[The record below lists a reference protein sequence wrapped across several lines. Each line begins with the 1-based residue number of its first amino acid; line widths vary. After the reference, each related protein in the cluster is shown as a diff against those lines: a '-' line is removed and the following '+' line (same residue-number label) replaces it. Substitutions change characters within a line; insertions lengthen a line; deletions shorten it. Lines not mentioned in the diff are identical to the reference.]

1 MCVCGSWTIGVERKE
16 RDDGGGDEG
25 EAEAD
30 LPMWVSVRVC
40 GSGRKTMVMMMGVHV
55 CIWVLDHRR
64 TELERKTTAA
74 ATMWVSV
81 RVCESGRRIER
92 PWVSVRECVCGGEG
106 SRDVRGWDWEICVC
120 CWLCG
125 GERRRGRRDLEKR
138 REKVRES
145 MREDRMRVRDSS
157 NTCKKFMWPF
167 DVNSVSLS
175 IIFFHAAR
183 LIRGGVIVS
192 EAFSIFVSSSS
203 LTIFK
208 AIPDPFQSLKT
219 NGSIFK
225 DNFNMFNVIY
235 YFISLTI
242 FKAIPDPFQSLNTN
256 GSIFKVS
263 LQT

>member
-1 MCVCGSWTIGVERKE
+1 MCVCGSWTIGAERKE
-16 RDDGGGDEG
+16 RDDVGGDEG

-40 GSGRKTMVMMMGVHV
+40 GSGRKRMLMMMGVHV
-55 CIWVLDHRR
+55 CMWVLDHRR
-64 TELERKTTAA
+64 RELERKTTAA
-74 ATMWVSV
+74 AKMWVSV
-81 RVCESGRRIER
+81 RVYGSGRRIER

-125 GERRRGRRDLEKR
+125 PWENGEGGEGTQRRKGR
-138 REKVRES
+138 
-145 MREDRMRVRDSS
+145 S

-192 EAFSIFVSSSS
+192 EAFSIFISSSS